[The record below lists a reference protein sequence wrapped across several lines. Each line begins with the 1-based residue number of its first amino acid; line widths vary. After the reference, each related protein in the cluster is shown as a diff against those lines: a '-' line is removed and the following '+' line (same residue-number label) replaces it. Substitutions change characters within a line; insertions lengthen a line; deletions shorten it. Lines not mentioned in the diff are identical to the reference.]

1 MAAQMLK
8 CKKNKLY
15 IRNGWTVWYVN
26 YSFNKETG
34 QLKNK
39 ENIDGW
45 SKDLMGRPTIHIN
58 EWVHSFLL
66 GGRVQIP
73 LESYWKIKIF
83 FFFFAEENIPVYVCS
98 VELIAV
104 VQRLG
109 RFQND

>member
-1 MAAQMLK
+1 MV
-8 CKKNKLY
+8 CKLF
-15 IRNGWTVWYVN
+15 
-26 YSFNKETG
+26 FNKETG

-45 SKDLMGRPTIHIN
+45 SKDLMERPTIHIN

-66 GGRVQIP
+66 RGGGGP
-73 LESYWKIKIF
+73 DSFGKLLKKKDFF

-109 RFQND
+109 RFQKD